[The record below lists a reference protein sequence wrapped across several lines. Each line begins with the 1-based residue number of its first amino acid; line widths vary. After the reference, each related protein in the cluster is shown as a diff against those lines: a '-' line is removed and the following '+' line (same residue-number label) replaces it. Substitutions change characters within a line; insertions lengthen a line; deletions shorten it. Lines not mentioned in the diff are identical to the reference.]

1 MSLSDITPASPRYA
15 VVVAKHHLRL
25 MGASGSLGQKR
36 QLAAWLLK
44 MLRAADPGG
53 LETRRDVRAVRRWLD
68 LLNAA
73 DRVARTR
80 ANTWRTASVPPMEAT
95 AIAVDSAEFHAR
107 TLALLL
113 RTASDEMLLYH
124 KLAADGEIGRRGEV
138 HRAAVAAECAAR
150 PWLMSEVG
158 A

>member
-15 VVVAKHHLRL
+15 VVVAKHHLRQ
-25 MGASGSLGQKR
+25 MPTAALGQKR

-73 DRVARTR
+73 DRVARTK
-80 ANTWRTASVPPMEAT
+80 ANTWRTASVAPIDAT
-95 AIAVDSAEFHAR
+95 AIAVATDAFGERA
-107 TLALLL
+107 LALLL
-113 RTASDEMLLYH
+113 RTASDEAVLYH
-124 KLAADGEIGRRGEV
+124 KLTADGEIGRRGEV

-150 PWLMSEVG
+150 PWLCEVT